1 MTPTPEETAA
11 TTTRHALVTQSPI
24 DDLEH
29 RFAHHAPNDDRR
41 NRHEQVR
48 AACLDLAR
56 TIDELCPAGR
66 EKSLAITHVED
77 SMMWANAAI
86 ARER

>member
-1 MTPTPEETAA
+1 MATP
-11 TTTRHALVTQSPI
+11 RPI
-24 DDLEH
+24 DGLAH
-29 RFAHHAPNDDRR
+29 RFAYHAPDDAKRL
-41 NRHEQVR
+41 RHEQVR
-48 AACLDLAR
+48 AACLELAR
-56 TIDELCPAGR
+56 ALDELCPDGR